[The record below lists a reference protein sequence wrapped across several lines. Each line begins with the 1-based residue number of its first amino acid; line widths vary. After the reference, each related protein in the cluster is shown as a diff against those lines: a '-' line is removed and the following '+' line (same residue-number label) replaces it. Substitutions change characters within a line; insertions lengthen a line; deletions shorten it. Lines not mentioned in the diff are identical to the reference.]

1 MERSGDPVSIDIT
14 KLADSL
20 IGKLGTLYP
29 LSKEACIYRVPPK
42 IRMLDESLYTPTTV
56 SIGPLHH
63 GREELKALE
72 EHKLRYLQHFLQRS
86 NVILNNL
93 LTLIKNKEQ
102 KLRGC
107 YAETI
112 QLGSEDFVE
121 MILLDVVFLLEILLR
136 WSLSDFDRSEDH
148 IIGNPR
154 MIIDIR
160 YDIWF
165 LENQLPLFILR
176 DLFELANPASIS
188 LSELTSK
195 FFEYLYEPLLFDKDL
210 LENHFSEAKHF
221 IDLLRL
227 CLLPPPS
234 NSDTKNESMFSPM
247 APTIMELHRAGVKF
261 KVGSTKHFFDI
272 RFHKG
277 TLELP
282 KMKNIGNY
290 TGHLFRN
297 LQLFEKFHCDTNNVN
312 DFITFLNFL
321 INDPKDADLLVHNG
335 VIENRAWDSE
345 GLSNLLQQLN
355 KNARMK
361 HNRFGYV
368 DLVKDLNNYCKS
380 PWNKRRANLMENYFK
395 TPWATISVIAAAI
408 LLILTFIQ
416 SVCSVMGVL

>member
-1 MERSGDPVSIDIT
+1 MEKSCDHVSIDIT
-14 KLADSL
+14 KLANSL
-20 IGKLGTLYP
+20 RGKFGTLYP
-29 LSKEACIYRVPPK
+29 LSKESCIYRVPPK

-63 GREELKALE
+63 GREELKAME
-72 EHKLRYLQHFLQRS
+72 EHKLRYLQHFLRRT
-86 NVILNNL
+86 NVSLNDLLILA
-93 LTLIKNKEQ
+93 KNMEQ

-136 WSLSDFDRSEDH
+136 WSLSDFDRSEDR
-148 IIGNPR
+148 IIGEPR

-176 DLFELANPASIS
+176 DLFELANPTSIS
-188 LSELTSK
+188 LSKLTSE
-195 FFEYLYEPLLFDKDL
+195 FFSYLYEPLLLDNNL
-210 LENHFSEAKHF
+210 LEKHFSEAKHF
-221 IDLLRL
+221 LDLLRL
-227 CLLPPPS
+227 CLLPPRPKL
-234 NSDTKNESMFSPM
+234 DIKNESMFSPM

-261 KVGSTKHFFDI
+261 KVGSMKHFFDI

-297 LQLFEKFHCDTNNVN
+297 LQLFERFHCGTNFVN
-312 DFITFLNFL
+312 DFIIILNFL

-345 GLSNLLQQLN
+345 GLSDLLQQLS
-355 KNARMK
+355 KNARML
-361 HNRFGYV
+361 HNKFGYV
-368 DLVKDLNNYCKS
+368 DLVKDLNDYCKS
-380 PWNKRRANLMENYFK
+380 PWNKRRANLKQNYFN
-395 TPWATISVIAAAI
+395 TPWASISVIAAAI

-416 SVCSVMGVL
+416 SVCSVMGL